1 MALSRIVPL
10 GTLLALSTL
19 GLSQGGRPV
28 PPGVRQADKAEDTFE
43 KNTVPPLY
51 QRSPADL
58 AKIKRDAQELATLA
72 QSVPPDIDQTA
83 KGILP
88 RDLEQ
93 RLKKIEKLA
102 KELRSQISH

>member
-1 MALSRIVPL
+1 MAFLRTVPL
-10 GTLLALSTL
+10 YTLLTLSSLALA
-19 GLSQGGRPV
+19 QAGRPV

-43 KNTVPPLY
+43 KNTIPPLY
-51 QRSPADL
+51 QRSPVDL

-72 QSVPPDIDQTA
+72 QSVPSDIDQTT

-102 KELRSQISH
+102 KELRSQVSH